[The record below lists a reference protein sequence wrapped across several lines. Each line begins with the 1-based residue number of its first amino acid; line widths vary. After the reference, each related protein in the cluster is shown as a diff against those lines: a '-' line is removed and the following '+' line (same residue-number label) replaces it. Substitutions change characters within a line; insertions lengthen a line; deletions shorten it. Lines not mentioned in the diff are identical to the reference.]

1 MTPSWLALC
10 AAFATAA
17 ALGLAHARLRPP
29 PPRLA
34 RLIRAEIPP
43 HASPGDAA
51 TTLWEAIGT
60 WALPRADGVGL
71 RRLLR
76 QAGATHG
83 IGADRALAQHLA
95 QRVVSATA
103 LGLLAGLATRAAG
116 ATAGAAAAALATGA
130 VAGALRERGRLDR
143 LVEQRRERLRIE
155 LYTVNQLLA
164 LDVRA
169 GAGVQQALDRVARRG
184 RGIAADEIRE
194 ALAAARAGVPLPE
207 ALRQAARLTPEP
219 AAARTYRLLAKG
231 AEYGV
236 DLAAALRALSEDLR
250 IERAQ
255 ALERTATRRRAAMLL
270 PIIGLLAP
278 VMLLF
283 IAAPLPSIV
292 FGTK

>member
-1 MTPSWLALC
+1 MNPSWLAL
-10 AAFATAA
+10 AAAAASAA
-17 ALGLAHARLRPP
+17 ALGLVQARLRPP

-34 RLIRAEIPP
+34 RLIRADIAPD
-43 HASPGDAA
+43 ASSDHVPASA
-51 TTLWEAIGT
+51 WETIGG
-60 WALPRADGVGL
+60 WALPHADGAGL

-76 QAGATHG
+76 QAGLTHG
-83 IGADRALAQHLA
+83 IGAERALTQHLA
-95 QRVVSATA
+95 QRVASAA
-103 LGLLAGLATRAAG
+103 VLGLVAGLTTRAAG
-116 ATAGAAAAALATGA
+116 AGGGAAAAALVTGA
-130 VAGALRERGRLDR
+130 IAGALRERARLER
-143 LVEQRRERLRIE
+143 VVEQRCERLRIE

-194 ALAAARAGVPLPE
+194 ALTAARAGLPLAE
-207 ALRQAARLTPEP
+207 ALRQAARLTAEP

-250 IERAQ
+250 TERAQ
-255 ALERTATRRRAAMLL
+255 ALERAATRRRAAMLL

-292 FGTK
+292 FGTS

>member
-1 MTPSWLALC
+1 MNASWFAVF
-10 AAFATAA
+10 AATATA
-17 ALGLAHARLRPP
+17 IALGLLHARLRPP

-34 RLIRAEIPP
+34 RLIRAEIAAQP
-43 HASPGDAA
+43 SSGDAPG
-51 TTLWEAIGT
+51 TWESIGA
-60 WALPRADGVGL
+60 WALPHADHTGL

-95 QRVVSATA
+95 QRLASAAA
-103 LGLLAGLATRAAG
+103 LGLAAGLATRAAG
-116 ATAGAAAAALATGA
+116 ATGGAAAAALLAGA
-130 VAGALRERGRLDR
+130 VAGAMRERGRLER

-169 GAGVQQALDRVARRG
+169 GAGVQQALDRVGRRG

-194 ALAAARAGVPLPE
+194 ALTAARAGMPLAE
-207 ALRQAARLTPEP
+207 ALRQAARVTPEP

-236 DLAAALRALSEDLR
+236 DLAVALRALSEDLR
-250 IERAQ
+250 TERGQ

>member
-1 MTPSWLALC
+1 MNPSWLAVC
-10 AAFATAA
+10 AAVTSAVMS
-17 ALGLAHARLRPP
+17 GLVHARLRPP
-29 PPRLA
+29 PPRLS
-34 RLIRAEIPP
+34 RLIRADIAAE
-43 HASPGDAA
+43 PGQGPGSA
-51 TTLWEAIGT
+51 WETIGA
-60 WALPRADGVGL
+60 WALPHADGAGL

-76 QAGATHG
+76 QAGLTRG

-95 QRVVSATA
+95 QRVASAA
-103 LGLLAGLATRAAG
+103 VLGLLAGLATRAAG
-116 ATAGAAAAALATGA
+116 AGGSAAAAALAAGA
-130 VAGALRERGRLDR
+130 VAGALRERGR
-143 LVEQRRERLRIE
+143 VERIVERRCERLRIE

-194 ALAAARAGVPLPE
+194 VLTAARAGLPLAE

-250 IERAQ
+250 TERAE
-255 ALERTATRRRAAMLL
+255 ALERTATR
-270 PIIGLLAP
+270 GAP
-278 VMLLF
+278 RCCCRSS
-283 IAAPLPSIV
+283 ACWHR
-292 FGTK
+292 